1 MSQKISL
8 LTLSIAATAALTAE
22 RFVSATGAVATA
34 AGNAIGV
41 ARSDAAIGELC
52 PVDVIGTAVVTAS
65 AAIAKGALVEVAAGG
80 KAATKSAGIAVAR
93 ALEAAGADGDPI
105 EVLLIPN

>member
-8 LTLSIAATAALTAE
+8 LTLSILAAAALTAE
-22 RFVSATGAVATA
+22 RFVTATGAVATA
-34 AGNAIGV
+34 AGNAVGV
-41 ARSDAAIGELC
+41 TRSDAAIGELA
-52 PVDVIGTAVVTAS
+52 PVDVIGTAVVTAG
-65 AAIAKGALVEVAAGG
+65 AAIAAGALVEVGTAG
-80 KAATKSAGIAVAR
+80 KAVTKSAGIAVAR